1 MRDLVSKER
10 VTVEKYIE
18 RSWIEEVES
27 GLEIMK
33 NGKTSGTDDIILE
46 CLKNAEEQLIEQPN
60 LA

>member
-1 MRDLVSKER
+1 MRNLVSKER

-46 CLKNAEEQLIEQPN
+46 CLKKAEEQLIEQPN